1 TLAPEANPLWSML
14 QASYHVL
21 NATYPNI
28 TKHCWL
34 CYDIRPPFYEAIGVD
49 SRFRKVNGT
58 NPAQCLWTKESG
70 CKQGI
75 TISQVSGKGKCI
87 G

>member
-1 TLAPEANPLWSML
+1 ML
-14 QASYHVL
+14 QASYQVL

-28 TKHCWL
+28 TEHCWL

-49 SRFRKVNGT
+49 SRFKKANGT
-58 NPAQCLWTKESG
+58 NPAQCLWNEESG
-70 CKQGI
+70 HKQGI
-75 TISQVSGKGKCI
+75 TMSQVSGKGKCI